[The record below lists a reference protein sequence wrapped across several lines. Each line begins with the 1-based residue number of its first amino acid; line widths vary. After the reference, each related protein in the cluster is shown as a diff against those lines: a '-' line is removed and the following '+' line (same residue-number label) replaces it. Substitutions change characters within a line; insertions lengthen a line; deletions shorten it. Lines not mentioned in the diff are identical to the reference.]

1 MSIKTFPNGL
11 RLGVIE
17 APSER
22 LVCVTAHIIGG
33 SQSETN
39 YQSGVGEFLSR
50 MLLCGTQTTP
60 GKEELERRVKEHG
73 IILESSCGAEN
84 ILLTAVC
91 ESDKAPEAIEILS
104 DILFNS
110 MFSSTDATATRNAM
124 LGDIM
129 NLSDSSSYV
138 LSKLTNNTMFPR
150 TGLANPRFGTTTT
163 ISRMRAADAKEY
175 LTKIL
180 TPKNT
185 IISVAGNVDTD
196 EIYDLVMRQF
206 YTRFVENTEY
216 KKLKY
221 VAKVDNIKQNIVT
234 RNKKYNQS
242 RMLISFPCE
251 DYRNV
256 KRHALT
262 IALPILQKHME
273 ESLSHLDFYHTEK
286 AFIKRYAY
294 NGRLSFELVVDSEK
308 TVEYLNELVAFL
320 KEATAK
326 MTEIEFELEKNVYI
340 TSLLETYDNVKNL
353 SVAQAR
359 EIAINKQV
367 FSVNSEILNASMMH
381 VEDAKDLLD
390 NTLDMSKATF
400 VYLGLPLGEDEI
412 SNIINQ

>member
-17 APSER
+17 SPSER

-50 MLLCGTQTTP
+50 MLLCGTKTTP
-60 GKEELERRVKEHG
+60 GKAALEKRVKEQG

-84 ILLTAVC
+84 ILLTAIC
-91 ESDKAPEAIEILS
+91 ESDRAPEAIDILS

-110 MFSSTDATATRNAM
+110 TFSSTDATATRTAI
-124 LGDIM
+124 LGDI
-129 NLSDSSSYV
+129 LSLNESSSYI
-138 LSKLTNNTMFPR
+138 LSKLTNNAMFPR
-150 TGLANPRFGTTTT
+150 TGLANPRYGTTTT
-163 ISRMRAADAKEY
+163 ISRMRAVDAKEY

-196 EIYDLVMRQF
+196 EIYDLVMRKF
-206 YTRFVENTEY
+206 YSKFVENTEY

-221 VAKVDNIKQNIVT
+221 VAKVDNIKQNIIT

-242 RMLISFPCE
+242 RMLLSFPCE
-251 DYRNV
+251 DSRHV

-262 IALPILQKHME
+262 IVLPILQKHLE
-273 ESLSHLDFYHTEK
+273 AGLVHLDFYHTEK
-286 AFIKRYAY
+286 VDLKRYAY
-294 NGRLSFELVVDSEK
+294 NGRLSIELVVDSDRTK
-308 TVEYLNELVAFL
+308 EYLEELTKVL
-320 KEATAK
+320 KSSTK
-326 MTEIEFELEKNVYI
+326 DITELEFELEKNIYI
-340 TSLLETYDNVKNL
+340 TSLLEKYDNVKNL
-353 SVAQAR
+353 AVAQAK

-381 VEDAKDLLD
+381 AEDAKDLLK
-390 NTLDMSKATF
+390 NTLNIKKATL
-400 VYLGLPLGEDEI
+400 VYLGLPIGEDEI
-412 SNIINQ
+412 TDIINQ